1 MKSSGIALM
10 SASSSDGDDMGA
22 EEAAGDASGFPTPVI
37 NRIRF
42 EGFLSA
48 RFRTPL
54 AIQSHG
60 RLGRTKL
67 KQAPGICKARGPG
80 KRSSAS
86 GNSSGPRS
94 CLPPVNRFPLV
105 GGGGGRGGGGRG
117 GRGARRGAPRG
128 D

>member
-67 KQAPGICKARGPG
+67 KQAPGICKARGPD
-80 KRSSAS
+80 KRTSTTS
-86 GNSSGPRS
+86 NRNEPRTS
-94 CLPPVNRFPLV
+94 QPPKNRFPL
-105 GGGGGRGGGGRG
+105 GRFLY
-117 GRGARRGAPRG
+117 
-128 D
+128 